1 MLQYLPSL
9 FSIKKLTWKN
19 LSLSSLWDSKTKFPK
34 STAICR
40 GSKINNS
47 TFGKYCRVGINV
59 EVNNAIVGNFTR
71 IGRNTI
77 IGPGS
82 HPMNLLTSHNI
93 FYKKNS
99 LGRPEWVGKIDFD
112 EEKRIEIGHDVWVG
126 LNCII
131 MDGVK
136 IGDSSII
143 AAGAVVTKDVPPFAI
158 VGGVP
163 AKVLKYRFPQE
174 MIDRLM
180 EIQWWSLPEE
190 EITKRI
196 DLWHK
201 ANPTLEDLNNYFS
214 K

>member
-1 MLQYLPSL
+1 MLQYLPSF
-9 FSIKKLTWKN
+9 FSLKKIVYKN
-19 LSLSSLWDSKTKFPK
+19 VSISSLWDGRTTFPK
-34 STAICR
+34 CTAICR
-40 GSKINNS
+40 GSKMNNS
-47 TFGKYCRVGINV
+47 TIGKYSRVGIKV
-59 EVNNAIVGNFTR
+59 EVNNASIGNFTR

-99 LGRPEWVGKIDFD
+99 IGRPEWVQKIDFD
-112 EEKRIEIGHDVWVG
+112 EEKQTIIGNDVWIG

-163 AKVLKYRFPQE
+163 AKVLKLRYPQE

-180 EIQWWSLPEE
+180 EIQWWNLPEE

-196 DLWHK
+196 DLFHK
-201 ANPTLEDLNNYFS
+201 ANPTLEDINEYF